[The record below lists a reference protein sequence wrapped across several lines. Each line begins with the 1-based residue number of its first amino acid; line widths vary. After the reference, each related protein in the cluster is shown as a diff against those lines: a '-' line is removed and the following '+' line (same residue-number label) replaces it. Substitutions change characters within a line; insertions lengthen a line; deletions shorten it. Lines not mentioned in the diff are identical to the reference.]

1 MRLSGSP
8 RKIVLT
14 VHIVAALG
22 LFGAST
28 VLLVGGLQAATRDD
42 PEEAHAIYSLLRILT
57 FSVDIPLAVITL
69 LGGLTLALTSKWRIF
84 RYWWVIGKL
93 ALYLATLTV
102 GITLIGPSIDT
113 MLDVTETGIPSV
125 SSTRWTLVAL
135 AGVQVTMLLAAAT
148 LGVFKPG
155 GQVRRP
161 LTRRRELEAQREESS
176 RLPAGVGGN
185 SGRVM
190 RA

>member
-1 MRLSGSP
+1 MRLSGSR
-8 RKIVLT
+8 RKRL
-14 VHIVAALG
+14 
-22 LFGAST
+22 
-28 VLLVGGLQAATRDD
+28 
-42 PEEAHAIYSLLRILT
+42 LT

-93 ALYLATLTV
+93 GLYLATVTV

-113 MLDVTETGIPSV
+113 MLDVTETGIPSD
-125 SSTRWTLVAL
+125 SSTRWTLVVL
-135 AGVQVTMLLAAAT
+135 AGVQVTMLLAAT

-155 GQVRRP
+155 REVRRP
-161 LTRRRELEAQREESS
+161 LARRSELDAQPEESN